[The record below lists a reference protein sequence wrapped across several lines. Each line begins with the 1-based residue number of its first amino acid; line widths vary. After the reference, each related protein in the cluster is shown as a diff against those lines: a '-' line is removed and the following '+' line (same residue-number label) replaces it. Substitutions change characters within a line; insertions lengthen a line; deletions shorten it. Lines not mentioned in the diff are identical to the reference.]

1 MAFVNKSD
9 RFDDRI
15 ELDPEPGPGEYIS
28 HSTYKVKKSMIP
40 FGSLANRNMD
50 DPWQD
55 GYIDDPNLRTEED
68 SECDHCSDFVPPKR
82 SLNYPSGVFGSKT
95 KRFQNDKSRSPGPS
109 AYKVPEL
116 TSGAKSIKNK
126 NPNIQPGQL
135 RKGINNSQFTDRINY
150 EDHSEYDEP
159 IETFDTEANASANAN
174 ASELL
179 SNSVPIK
186 Y

>member
-9 RFDDRI
+9 RFDSRM

-28 HSTYKVKKSMIP
+28 QSAYKVKKSIIP
-40 FGSLANRNMD
+40 FGSLTNRNLD

-55 GYIDDPNLRTEED
+55 GYMDDPNLRTEED
-68 SECDHCSDFVPPKR
+68 SQCDHCTDFVPPQR
-82 SLNYPSGVFGSKT
+82 SLNYPSGYFGSKT
-95 KRFQNDKSRSPGPS
+95 KRFPGEKSRSPGPG
-109 AYKVPEL
+109 AYKVPHL
-116 TSGAKSIKNK
+116 TSESKSIKNQ
-126 NPNIQPGQL
+126 NLQPGQL
-135 RKGINNSQFTDRINY
+135 RKGINSSQFSDRINY

-159 IETFDTEANASANAN
+159 IETFDTEANATANADAN

-179 SNSVPIK
+179 TNSVPMN